1 MLLCRES
8 FKFPDL
14 IKTVHKFNNVDLG
27 SFRECAMAQFADFVG
42 DRRPHSLIHLLDR
55 FRDHGCE
62 IPRDRIYSL
71 LALSSDTQLPRVDYN
86 QPSEDVAYE
95 VLRRSDDPL
104 CICSALL
111 VGQLLGLSSEQRKR
125 ENSNSRAQSAT
136 LIEFNV
142 KGLRFARHC
151 MLAND
156 EIQSWAHYKLMGTD
170 MFGHDYVFSGFCP
183 AFEAVIDGL
192 QSRAM
197 HLDITDTSKLEDTAP
212 VRPSTPLLLKTMDK
226 THRLAL
232 QNGFGPAVT
241 IYAPNA
247 SLDVSTVQVALEL
260 MVDLVPQSIKLCSR
274 LAPRKEIAKPRKSE
288 ELLSSHERETI
299 VNQASVTQRRAS
311 EMSPRNAD
319 FHRVDSANPSKGQ
332 EEEGPISRLRVW
344 RTQFT
349 T

>member
-1 MLLCRES
+1 
-8 FKFPDL
+8 
-14 IKTVHKFNNVDLG
+14 
-27 SFRECAMAQFADFVG
+27 MAQFADFVN
-42 DRRPHSLIHLLDR
+42 DRKPQSLIHLLDK

-71 LALSSDTQLPRVDYN
+71 LSLSADAQLPRVDYS
-86 QPSEDVAYE
+86 QPSEEVAYE
-95 VLRRSDDPL
+95 VLRRSDEPL

-125 ENSNSRAQSAT
+125 ENPNTRGQSAT

-142 KGLRFARHC
+142 KRLRFARHC

-183 AFEAVIDGL
+183 AFDAVIDGL

-197 HLDITDTSKLEDTAP
+197 HFDATDTSKLEDTAP
-212 VRPSTPLLLKTMDK
+212 VRPTTPLILKTMDK
-226 THRLAL
+226 SHRLAL
-232 QNGFGPAVT
+232 QSGFGPAVT

-247 SLDVSTVQVALEL
+247 SPDVSTVQVALEL

-274 LAPRKEIAKPRKSE
+274 LAHRKELAKPRKSE
-288 ELLSSHERETI
+288 ELLSSYERETI
-299 VNQASVTQRRAS
+299 LNQVGPTQRRPS
-311 EMSPRNAD
+311 DWSPKNTD
-319 FHRVDSANPSKGQ
+319 FHRVDSANPSKGH

-344 RTQFT
+344 RTQLT
-349 T
+349 S